1 MSEVN
6 NLIADLKSN
15 DRAVRGRAAEELSYL
30 SEDAAPAAVALIG
43 VLNDNETTHEW
54 AVSALEDLGPPPV
67 EVLPA
72 LCELLT
78 ADEDAGYWAATLL
91 GRLEEDAASAVP
103 ALVEALKSAPMAVR
117 QRAAWAL
124 GNIGP
129 DANVALSALEAA
141 ASDGDPRLSR
151 LATSAIEDIRDA

>member
-1 MSEVN
+1 MSEVD

-15 DRAVRGRAAEELSYL
+15 DRASRGRAAEELSYQG
-30 SEDAAPAAVALIG
+30 EDAAPAAVALIG
-43 VLNDNETTHEW
+43 VLNDGEETREW
-54 AVSALEDLGPPPV
+54 AVSALEELGTPPV
-67 EVLPA
+67 SDLPA

-91 GRLEEDAASAVP
+91 GRLDEDAAPAVP
-103 ALVEALKSAPMAVR
+103 ALVAALQSAPMIVR

-129 DANVALSALEAA
+129 DAEAALSALEIAVN
-141 ASDGDPRLSR
+141 DGDQRLSR